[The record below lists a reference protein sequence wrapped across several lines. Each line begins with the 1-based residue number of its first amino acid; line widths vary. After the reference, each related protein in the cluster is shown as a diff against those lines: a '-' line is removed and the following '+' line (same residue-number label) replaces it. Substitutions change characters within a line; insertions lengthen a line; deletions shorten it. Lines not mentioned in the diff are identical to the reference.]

1 MSTLTPRLPPMRAA
15 MLLRALLKKPQ
26 GEGGEL
32 QTVFTAEPIDRL
44 HLERYRAAFGF
55 SGQAVP
61 LTYHYLAVQRA
72 HLATMLRKE
81 FPFRIAGMVHVSNV
95 LEEFA
100 PLASGPYTLHTRV
113 SIEPPTGRGAR
124 YCEYLTDA
132 VQEGVTVFHC
142 SSRYLAVRGR
152 ARETGPATAPPEAV
166 GDAAGT
172 WRIAADDGRRYAM
185 LSGDWNPIHLW
196 FWSARLMGLPGPIIH
211 GMHTLAKSCALLEQ
225 ATGEPVRKLEGRF
238 RSPVPLGASLAM
250 SLDAKSGI
258 FSVASAGRTALE
270 GSFDLDPMNP

>member
-1 MSTLTPRLPPMRAA
+1 MSAA
-15 MLLRALLKKPQ
+15 ILLRALLKKPQ
-26 GEGGEL
+26 GGGGEL
-32 QTVFTAEPIDRL
+32 QTVFIAEPIDRL
-44 HLERYRAAFGF
+44 LLARYRAAFGF

-61 LTYHYLAVQRA
+61 LTYYYLAVQRA
-72 HLATMLRKE
+72 HLATMLRKD
-81 FPFRIAGMVHVSNV
+81 FPFRIAGMVHVSNA
-95 LEEFA
+95 LQELARLA
-100 PLASGPYTLHTRV
+100 PGSYTLHTRV
-113 SIEPPTGRGAR
+113 SIEPPTARGAH

-132 VQEGVTVFHC
+132 VQDGVTVFRC

-152 ARETGPATAPPEAV
+152 ARESAPVEVPPASV
-166 GDAAGT
+166 GEAAGT
-172 WRIAADDGRRYAM
+172 WRIAADEGRRYAM

-225 ATGEPVRKLEGRF
+225 ATGEHVRRLEGRF

-250 SLDAKSGI
+250 SLDAKNGI

-270 GSFDLDPMNP
+270 GSFDLDPTNP

>member
-1 MSTLTPRLPPMRAA
+1 MNAA
-15 MLLRALLKKPQ
+15 ILLRALLKKPQ
-26 GEGGEL
+26 DAGGEL
-32 QTVFTAEPIDRL
+32 QTVFAAAPIDRL

-81 FPFRIAGMVHVSNV
+81 FPFRIAGMVHVSNA
-95 LEEFA
+95 LQELA
-100 PLASGPYTLHTRV
+100 PLASRPYTLHTRV
-113 SIEPPTGRGAR
+113 SVEPPTGRGAR
-124 YCEYLTDA
+124 YCEYQTDA
-132 VQEGVTVFHC
+132 VQDGMTVFRC
-142 SSRYLAVRGR
+142 SSRYLAVYGK
-152 ARETGPATAPPEAV
+152 AREAGAVTAPPDAV

-172 WRIAADDGRRYAM
+172 WRIAADEGRRYAM
-185 LSGDWNPIHLW
+185 LAGDWNPIHLW

-211 GMHTLAKSCALLEQ
+211 GMHTLAKSCALLEH
-225 ATGEPVRKLEGRF
+225 ATGGHVRRLEGRF

-258 FSVASAGRTALE
+258 FNVASAGRTALE
-270 GSFDLDPMNP
+270 GSFDSDPMNP